1 MEGTADSSDLRRIRL
16 RFAGTCAGCG
26 RPLEQGTEALHDR
39 ALKRVWC
46 FECRGPVKVSLPPV
60 EPGPIE
66 PGVAGKSAQ
75 REYERRAAKREARV
89 KERFGNRLGGV
100 VLVITDDPQSTRAWA
115 QGAKGE
121 RKVAECL
128 AKVPG
133 SIVLHDRAVAMSVAN
148 VDHIVVAPAGVFV
161 VDAKKYDGE
170 VRVRD
175 RGGLFKTDLRLY
187 VGSHDCSA
195 LADAMGWQ
203 VREVQGALLAAELQ
217 APLTPV
223 LCFVDAMWPL
233 LFPPSE
239 FRGVRLES
247 PRSLSKLIVKS
258 SALSPSDIESIG
270 RALSA
275 AFPSR

>member
-1 MEGTADSSDLRRIRL
+1 MEGAADQPELKRL
-16 RFAGTCAGCG
+16 RLRYAGRCAGCG
-26 RPLEQGTEALHDR
+26 RGLDQGSEALYQSSS
-39 ALKRVWC
+39 KQVWC
-46 FECRGPVKVSLPPV
+46 FECRGPAKVVRPQAD
-60 EPGPIE
+60 PGPIE
-66 PGVAGKSAQ
+66 AGVAGKSAQ
-75 REYERRAAKREARV
+75 REYERRVAKREARV
-89 KERFGNRLGGV
+89 KDRFGQRLGGV
-100 VLVITDDPQSTRAWA
+100 VLAITEDPQSTRAWA

-121 RKVAECL
+121 RKVAESL

>member
-1 MEGTADSSDLRRIRL
+1 MEGIGDSSELRRIRL
-16 RFAGTCAGCG
+16 RFAGICAGCG
-26 RPLEQGTEALHDR
+26 RPLEQGTEALHNP
-39 ALKRVWC
+39 ALKNVWC
-46 FECRGPVKVSLPPV
+46 FECRGPAKVLLPTV
-60 EPGPIE
+60 EPGPIQA
-66 PGVAGKSAQ
+66 GVAGKSAQ
-75 REYERRAAKREARV
+75 REYERRVAKREAKV

-100 VLVITDDPQSTRAWA
+100 VLAITDDPQSTKAWA

-121 RKVAECL
+121 QKVAESL

-133 SIVLHDRAVAMSVAN
+133 IIVLHDRAVAMSLAN
-148 VDHIVVAPAGVFV
+148 VDHIVIAPAGVFV
-161 VDAKKYDGE
+161 VDAKKYNGE

-203 VREVQGALLAAELQ
+203 VREVLGAMVALELQ
-217 APLTPV
+217 LPLTPV
-223 LCFVDAMWPL
+223 LCFADATWPL

-258 SALSPSDIESIG
+258 QALSASDIESIG
-270 RALSA
+270 RALST
-275 AFPSR
+275 AFPPR